1 MVFFIQ
7 LAVFAAVYFWN
18 LRRFS
23 PRGLKPIASNPRYL
37 QRIDTNKGRTTA
49 RYIGVAEGGGF
60 PFIVMREKW
69 YHRFLKAL
77 GIAHEI
83 QLGDKELDQQ
93 LFFITDHGQHLAQ
106 AMRAESLQ
114 NALRTVFVVAKQ
126 LHSDK
131 GKGWCSLKD
140 SALSM
145 SDALLTRHWEAVGII
160 QKEMSKFSVPQNQN
174 RKLLRT
180 LALFFLA
187 AHAAFFATALIGFA
201 PTIFE
206 QVEITQRMQWAVTSA
221 ATAAIALA
229 GWFLLILHFFRNSS
243 WSALVISDFALFG
256 VLGIAV
262 CSVYMVRE
270 VNVHFDDQPE
280 QVVAQ
285 PVTGKFC
292 KVTCGS
298 GKRKSTYTLSHYQ
311 CEDAARMGDLH
322 VSYSRCSSSRT
333 FKFSVKVKHWREGEK
348 GYDFRVSRSVYRDVR
363 VQDSAIIPVHKGA
376 LGIEWV
382 DADAITIESR

>member
-7 LAVFAAVYFWN
+7 LAVFAAVYFFN

-23 PRGLKPIASNPRYL
+23 PRGLKPLASNPRYV

-60 PFIVMREKW
+60 PFMIVREKW
-69 YHRFLKAL
+69 YHRFLKKL

-83 QLGDKELDQQ
+83 QLGDKELDEQF
-93 LFFITDHGQHLAQ
+93 FFITDHSQHLAQ
-106 AMRAESLQ
+106 AMRSEVLQ

-126 LHSDK
+126 FNSDK
-131 GKGWCSLKD
+131 GRGWCSLKN

-145 SDALLTRHWEAVGII
+145 SDPLLARHWQAVEVI
-160 QKEMSKFSVPQNQN
+160 QKEMAKVSVPQNPN
-174 RKLLRT
+174 RRLLRT

-187 AHAAFFATALIGFA
+187 AHAAFFVTAMMGFV
-201 PTIFE
+201 PTFFE

-221 ATAAIALA
+221 AVAAIVLA
-229 GWFLLILHFFRNSS
+229 GWFVLILHFFRNSS
-243 WSALVISDFALFG
+243 WSALVIVDFALFG

-270 VNVHFDDQPE
+270 YNVHFDSQPE
-280 QVVAQ
+280 AVVAQ

-298 GKRKSTYTLSHYQ
+298 GKRKTTYSLDSRQ
-311 CEDAARMGDLH
+311 CDDAAQGLN
-322 VSYSRCSSSRT
+322 VPLPYSRCSSSRSY
-333 FKFSVKVKHWREGEK
+333 KFSLKVRHWRESQK
-348 GYDFRVSRSVYRDVR
+348 AYDFRVNRDIYRNTKY
-363 VQDSAIIPVHKGA
+363 SHTALIPVHGGA
-376 LGIEWV
+376 LDIEWV
-382 DADAITIESR
+382 DTDAIAIENR